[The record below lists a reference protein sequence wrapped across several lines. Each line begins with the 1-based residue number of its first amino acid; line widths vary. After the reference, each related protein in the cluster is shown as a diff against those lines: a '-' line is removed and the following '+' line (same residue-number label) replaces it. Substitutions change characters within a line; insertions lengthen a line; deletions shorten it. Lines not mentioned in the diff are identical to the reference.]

1 MKTDFVIK
9 KNPLGND
16 VYLCAYLGKET
27 VVEVPEG
34 VTFIRSYAF
43 ADEDNPNNIIT
54 KIILPDTV
62 NQVDTAAFAYCK
74 ALKDIQWPHN
84 KDFRTWGVHLF
95 QGCESLEEISLP
107 DSIQTIINFQVP
119 PTLKTLEIHNDITA
133 ISQCAFVYEKSTKED
148 KEFRISKTIK
158 FLLQNPNYQ
167 INGDFMIN
175 EKHKT
180 ALFYINHDQ
189 KTVKVPKGIETIGL
203 YCFDEYGYFNAGYK
217 VNDIT
222 NKEIIPVEKII
233 LPTTVK
239 TICTGAFFNCKKLKS
254 VEYKGQEKDLTI
266 MANAFENC
274 DYINPFEKQIICSDT
289 QLQNK
294 RQTNH
299 LLQRLVI
306 IHNEIKRPKAEYEN
320 LNTEKL
326 RQLCTT
332 IINRRKNE
340 NEKEVEFSISTI
352 SRDIALL
359 KKLGAPLVYEQGG
372 QGYYY
377 YEPFELNF
385 N

>member
-1 MKTDFVIK
+1 MNTDFVIK

-43 ADEDNPNNIIT
+43 ADDENPNDTIT

-62 NQVDTAAFAYCK
+62 NQVDSAAFAYCR

-95 QGCESLEEISLP
+95 NGCESLEEISIP
-107 DSIQTIINFQVP
+107 DSIHTLINFQVP
-119 PTLKTLEIHNDITA
+119 PHLKYFESHNDITA
-133 ISQCAFVYEKSTKED
+133 ISQCAFISEKSKKENKD
-148 KEFRISKTIK
+148 FRITNTIK
-158 FLLQNPNYQ
+158 VLLQNPNYK
-167 INGDFMIN
+167 IIDGFMIN

-180 ALFYINHDQ
+180 ALFYVNHDQ
-189 KTVKVPKGIETIGL
+189 KTVRVPKEIETISL

-217 VNDIT
+217 ENDYT
-222 NKEIIPVEKII
+222 KTEIIPVEKII
-233 LPTTVK
+233 LPASVK

-254 VEYKGQEKDLTI
+254 VEYKGKENDLTI

-274 DYINPFEKQIICSDT
+274 DCINPFEKKILCSDT
-289 QLQNK
+289 QMQKK

-299 LLQRLVI
+299 LLQRLII
-306 IHNEIKRPKAEYEN
+306 IHNEIKRPKELDEN

-326 RQLCTT
+326 RELCTT
-332 IINRRKNE
+332 TINRRKNE
-340 NEKEVEFSISTI
+340 NEKKVEFSLSTI
-352 SRDIALL
+352 SRDIRLL
-359 KKLGAPLVYEQGG
+359 KALGAPLMYDVNNH
-372 QGYYY
+372 GYYY
-377 YEPFELNF
+377 YDNFELSF

>member
-1 MKTDFVIK
+1 MKKDFVIK

-16 VYLCAYLGKET
+16 VYLCAYLGNET
-27 VVEVPEG
+27 IVEVPEG

-43 ADEDNPNNIIT
+43 ADDENPNKTIT

-62 NQVDTAAFAYCK
+62 NEVDTAAFAYCK
-74 ALKDIQWPHN
+74 ALKEIQWPHN
-84 KDFRTWGVHLF
+84 EDFKTWGIHLF
-95 QGCESLEEISLP
+95 DGCESLEEISIP
-107 DSIQTIINFQVP
+107 ASIHTLINFQVP
-119 PTLKTLEIHNDITA
+119 PHLKYFETHNDITA
-133 ISQCAFVYEKSTKED
+133 ISQCAFVSEKSAKD
-148 KEFRISKTIK
+148 NREFRIANTIK
-158 FLLQNPNYQ
+158 NLIQNPNYK
-167 INGDFMIN
+167 IKDGFMIN
-175 EKHKT
+175 EKHQT

-217 VNDIT
+217 VNDVT
-222 NKEIIPVEKII
+222 KKEIFPVEKII
-233 LPTTVK
+233 LPATVK

-254 VEYKGQEKDLTI
+254 VEYKGQEKELKI
-266 MANAFENC
+266 LPNAFENC
-274 DYINPFEKQIICSDT
+274 DCINPFEKQIICSDT

-306 IHNEIKRPKAEYEN
+306 IHNEIKRPKAKYEN